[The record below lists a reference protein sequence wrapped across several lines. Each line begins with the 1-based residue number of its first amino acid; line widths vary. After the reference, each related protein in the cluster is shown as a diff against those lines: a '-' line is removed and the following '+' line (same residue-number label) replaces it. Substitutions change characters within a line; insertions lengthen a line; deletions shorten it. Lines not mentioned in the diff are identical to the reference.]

1 MSAGFSPLSGLIPL
15 DTHCS
20 LNTLQAFFPR
30 IEKLRFK
37 RGCHELGIT

>member
-1 MSAGFSPLSGLIPL
+1 MSAGFSPFSGLIPL

-20 LNTLQAFFPR
+20 FSTASLFPR
-30 IEKLRFK
+30 IEKLRLT